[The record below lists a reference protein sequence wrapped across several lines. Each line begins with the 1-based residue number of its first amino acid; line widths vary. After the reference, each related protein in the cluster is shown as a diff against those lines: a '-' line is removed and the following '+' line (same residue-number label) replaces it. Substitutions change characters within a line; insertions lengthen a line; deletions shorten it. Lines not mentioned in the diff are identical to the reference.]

1 MNKQIIVIGLIL
13 SLRGAYLFSL
23 SSVTVLS
30 EFDVIPK
37 KSFITYYGDIDKI
50 PLPMANYRLEL
61 TNNNKESEIINGELI
76 PGEPIDLYVFDEIN
90 YRKFKGCGGVRDG
103 ETCKDWEP
111 IISKLELT
119 GTFKRSLDPNVL
131 EPYGGQ
137 LVIVVWNLNEEKA
150 VNNSISIRL
159 ESDYSGIAN
168 IVVIIGLGVFYLGMS
183 SKKGKKSNKK
193 IRNKDIK
200 EQ

>member
-1 MNKQIIVIGLIL
+1 M
-13 SLRGAYLFSL
+13 
-23 SSVTVLS
+23 
-30 EFDVIPK
+30 
-37 KSFITYYGDIDKI
+37 
-50 PLPMANYRLEL
+50 
-61 TNNNKESEIINGELI
+61 
-76 PGEPIDLYVFDEIN
+76 
-90 YRKFKGCGGVRDG
+90 RDG

-183 SKKGKKSNKK
+183 SKKGKNSNKK

-200 EQ
+200 VQ